1 MIETERLLLKHYCGS
16 GKEIQDM
23 LKNWISD
30 SAVQTEYGEPVYTTF
45 TSVKELAEKYRTE
58 PYRWAVWEK
67 KSGECIGQIAFCK
80 IWGDIHTAEIE
91 YCIGKPFQGNRY
103 AGEALEAVIGY
114 VFTHT
119 DFERLEA
126 FHRKENAGSGRVL
139 MRSSMHLTDT
149 VERFRRQGIGA
160 ENEICYCITAP
171 EWKEKNGRMQA
182 EYRWTDGKDEDF
194 HRFYL
199 ETEAYYSSIVGG
211 LKNRQ
216 AFVPYNLS
224 EAISDVIIA
233 SVNGI
238 AVGCAG
244 LKAYSCSDAEIKRV
258 WVEENYRRNHIASEM
273 MNRIERKARELGFRR
288 TILQT
293 RMIMKDA
300 VGLYLK
306 RGYRQI
312 DNYPPYDQLNGAACF
327 AKDLRD

>member
-1 MIETERLLLKHYCGS
+1 MIETERLLLKHYNGAD
-16 GKEIQDM
+16 KEIRDM

-30 SAVQTEYGEPVYTTF
+30 PAVQEEYGEPVYISF
-45 TSVKELAEKYRTE
+45 ISVKELMKKYQSE

-80 IWGDIHTAEIE
+80 SWDEIHTAEIE
-91 YCIGKPFQGNRY
+91 YCIGQSFQGNGY
-103 AGEALEAVIGY
+103 AGEALKAVIDY
-114 VFTHT
+114 TFTKT

-126 FHRKENAGSGRVL
+126 FHRKENPRSGNVL
-139 MRSSMHLTDT
+139 MKSLMHPTDT
-149 VERFRRQGIGA
+149 TERFRRQGIHPG
-160 ENEICYCITAP
+160 NEICYCITAS
-171 EWKEKNGRMQA
+171 EWKEMYSRIQV
-182 EYRWTDGKDEDF
+182 EYRWTNGNDEDF

-224 EAISDVIIA
+224 ESVSDVIIA
-233 SVNGI
+233 SVNGT

-244 LKAYSCSDAEIKRV
+244 LKPYSESDAEIKRV
-258 WVEENYRRNHIASEM
+258 WVEPNYRRNHIADEL
-273 MNRIERKARELGFRR
+273 MNRVERKAMERGFQR

-293 RMIMKDA
+293 RLIMKDA

-306 RGYRQI
+306 RGYCQI
-312 DNYPPYDQLNGAACF
+312 ENYPPYDQLDGAVCF
-327 AKDLRD
+327 AKVL

>member
-1 MIETERLLLKHYCGS
+1 MIETERLLLKHYS
-16 GKEIQDM
+16 GTDREIRDM

-45 TSVKELAEKYRTE
+45 ASVKELVEKYRTE

-67 KSGECIGQIAFCK
+67 KSEECIGQIAFCK
-80 IWGDIHTAEIE
+80 VWDEIHTAEIE
-91 YCIGKPFQGNRY
+91 YCIGQSFQGNGY
-103 AGEALEAVIGY
+103 AGEALRAAIDY
-114 VFTHT
+114 AFSYT
-119 DFERLEA
+119 DFDKLEA
-126 FHRKENAGSGRVL
+126 FHRKDNPRSGRVL
-139 MRSSMHLTDT
+139 MKSSMHPAET
-149 VERFRRQGIGA
+149 VERFRRQGIHP

-171 EWKEKNGRMQA
+171 EWKEMHGRMQV

-211 LKNRQ
+211 LQNRK

-224 EAISDVIIA
+224 ETISDVIIA

-244 LKAYSCSDAEIKRV
+244 LKAYSDTDAEIKRV
-258 WVEENYRRNHIASEM
+258 WVERNYRRNHIADEM
-273 MNRIERKARELGFRR
+273 LDRIERKAGDLGFRR

-293 RMIMKDA
+293 RPIMKDA

-306 RGYRQI
+306 RGYLQI
-312 DNYPPYDQLNGAACF
+312 ENYPPYDQLDGAVCF
-327 AKDLRD
+327 AKIL

>member
-1 MIETERLLLKHYCGS
+1 MIETERLLLKHYS
-16 GKEIQDM
+16 GEDKEIQDM

-30 SAVQTEYGEPVYTTF
+30 PAVQEEYGEPVYIALL
-45 TSVKELAEKYRTE
+45 SVKELIKKYQSE

-80 IWGDIHTAEIE
+80 SWDEIHTAEIE
-91 YCIGKPFQGNRY
+91 YCIGQSFQGNGY
-103 AGEALEAVIGY
+103 AGEALKAVIDY
-114 VFTHT
+114 TFTKT

-126 FHRKENAGSGRVL
+126 FHRKENPRSGNVL
-139 MRSSMHLTDT
+139 MKSLMHPTDT
-149 VERFRRQGIGA
+149 TERFRRQGIHPG
-160 ENEICYCITAP
+160 NEICYCITAS
-171 EWKEKNGRMQA
+171 EWKEMYSRIQV
-182 EYRWTDGKDEDF
+182 EYRWTNGNDEDF

-224 EAISDVIIA
+224 ESVSDVIIA
-233 SVNGI
+233 SVNGT

-244 LKAYSCSDAEIKRV
+244 LKPYSESDAEIKRV
-258 WVEENYRRNHIASEM
+258 WVEPNYRRNHIADEL
-273 MNRIERKARELGFRR
+273 MNRVERKAMERGFQR

-293 RMIMKDA
+293 RLIMKDA

-306 RGYRQI
+306 RGYCQI
-312 DNYPPYDQLNGAACF
+312 ENYPPYDQLDGAVCF
-327 AKDLRD
+327 AKVL